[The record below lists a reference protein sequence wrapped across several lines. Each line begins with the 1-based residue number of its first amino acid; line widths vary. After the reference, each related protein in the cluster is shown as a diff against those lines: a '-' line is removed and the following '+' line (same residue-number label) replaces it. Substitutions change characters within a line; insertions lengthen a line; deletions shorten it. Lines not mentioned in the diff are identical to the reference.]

1 MGQVGGRAWVGGDG
15 PMAAGLMQIGDRS
28 MRKKEGSV
36 DEERRDGEAVRRETR
51 LKENEKKKPLS
62 TTVHFHI

>member
-15 PMAAGLMQIGDRS
+15 PVAAGLMQIGDRS

-36 DEERRDGEAVRRETR
+36 DEERRDGEAVRRETQ
-51 LKENEKKKPLS
+51 
-62 TTVHFHI
+62 